1 MRTFKRPMFRKGGN
15 VGTGIMTGIVDRSM
29 HAENPLVRPQRE
41 QSSFIEE
48 IQQGVGPYGGMDPVT
63 SYLLAA
69 GPQIAKST
77 SFADLIA
84 NLEDPNKAL
93 IQQAADKAKF
103 DRSIRMEGVKRKL
116 DYDALRDQD
125 QLDYGKL
132 IEGRGYAEEQRD
144 EGRAYQEGRDQ
155 WRLNEENKIYERRLA
170 NERKYGEEVATT
182 EFNREMQAL
191 NRKIEGQKEV
201 AAIQNKGDD
210 PFSEQNLAIE
220 YFKVYGTENEAK
232 NRANFE
238 KNIKRPM
245 IDKFKSNYGGLVGGE
260 QHGSLDA
267 KKKNKKN
274 IGKAF
279 YDVTDGKVKV
289 LAYKLD
295 ENGKKVLDFQ
305 IVDDVTTYDM
315 GSKKSSGATSEI
327 SRSNVSLTYP
337 DAQIEARNRNLILIP
352 ERPIDNK
359 SKMWL
364 QQQRKMLGENAVTK
378 RELEEI
384 IWKEKFAER
393 YKNIK
398 PRNQLKN

>member
-69 GPQIAKST
+69 GPKISKST

-84 NLEDPNKAL
+84 NLEDPNKML

-125 QLDYGKL
+125 QLDYGKM
-132 IEGRGYAEEQRD
+132 IEKRTYDEAQRD
-144 EGRAYQEGRDQ
+144 EGRDYEATLRD
-155 WRLNEENKIYERRLA
+155 EANKIYERRLK
-170 NERKYGEEVATT
+170 NERLYGEKEATR

-201 AAIQNKGDD
+201 AAIQNKVSD
-210 PFSEQNLAIE
+210 PLSEENMTNF
-220 YFKVYGTENEAK
+220 YFKQYGSKIEAK
-232 NRANFE
+232 NRAKYE
-238 KNIKRPM
+238 ENIKEPM
-245 IDKFKSNYGGLVGGE
+245 MKKFGSNFGGLVGGE
-260 QHGSLDA
+260 QHGSLEA

-279 YDVTDGKVKV
+279 YDVTDGTVRV

-305 IVDDVTTYDM
+305 IVDDLTTYDM

-327 SRSNVSLTYP
+327 SSSNVSLTYP
-337 DAQIEARNRNLILIP
+337 DAQTEARNRNLILIP
-352 ERPIDNK
+352 ERPKDNK

>member
-29 HAENPLVRPQRE
+29 HAENPLVRPERT

-48 IQQGVGPYGGMDPVT
+48 IQEGVGPYGGMDPVT

-77 SFADLIA
+77 SFADLIS

-116 DYDALRDQD
+116 AYDALRDED
-125 QLDYGKL
+125 QLDYSKL
-132 IEGRGYAEEQRD
+132 IEGRGRED
-144 EGRAYQEGRDQ
+144 ELINRKQQ
-155 WRLNEENKIYERRLA
+155 LEENNIKLRADLQGGLLDRELEAKAKAALQRNENELA
-170 NERKYGEEVATT
+170 QIDAK
-182 EFNREMQAL
+182 
-191 NRKIEGQKEV
+191 GQIQKDVTQMTIDAAKAKE
-201 AAIQNKGDD
+201 AAND

-220 YFKVYGTENEAK
+220 YFKVYGTEIESK

-238 KNIKRPM
+238 KNIKGPM
-245 IDKFKSNYGGLVGGE
+245 RNNFRSNYGGLVGGE
-260 QHGSLDA
+260 QHGSLEA

-305 IVDDVTTYDM
+305 IVDDLTTYDM
-315 GSKKSSGATSEI
+315 GSKKDSAAAKKQKDIQSQKKI
-327 SRSNVSLTYP
+327 SDRFRYFTP
-337 DAQIEARNRNLILIP
+337 GQGQK
-352 ERPIDNK
+352 IDDFME
-359 SKMWL
+359 SVR
-364 QQQRKMLGENAVTK
+364 QSDEDFPA
-378 RELEEI
+378 
-384 IWKEKFAER
+384 
-393 YKNIK
+393 
-398 PRNQLKN
+398 